1 MGFVLD
7 ASIAAAWVLPD
18 EGPVDTDELLARLA
32 IDGAAA
38 PSLFWYEM
46 RNILIVATRKG
57 RLPEG
62 EAGQALARL
71 RRLPIET
78 VDMTL
83 SGDATAIDLAER
95 RGLTAYD
102 AAHLLLALER
112 DLPLATADEA
122 LARAARYEGVA
133 VLTAGRSA

>member
-18 EGPVDTDELLARLA
+18 EEPVDTDELLARLA

-102 AAHLLLALER
+102 AAYLLLALER
-112 DLPLATADEA
+112 ELPLATADKA
-122 LARAARYEGVA
+122 LARAARSEGVA